1 MTRTKPNYG
10 TGLLVLAVIVAF
22 AWASDQ
28 DYRAEY
34 GQSDELLAVQQ
45 EEQAKASRDWAARQV
60 CGEAKEAQ
68 WLDDKT
74 VQCVP
79 RRGKTYR
86 VAAQ

>member
-1 MTRTKPNYG
+1 MNQAKQYCG
-10 TGLLVLAVIVAF
+10 TAVMAIAVIAAF

-34 GQSDELLAVQQ
+34 GQSDELTAVQQ

-60 CGEAKEAQ
+60 CGEAKDAQ

-86 VAAQ
+86 VASQ